1 MTEVLAG
8 LRLQWRLFRRNPG
21 YLLHFM
27 TLPFFSAIFI
37 SGVLQAGKT
46 SLLGYAVLGP
56 AMIGLWV
63 VSLDLGGSIINLE
76 RMQQTFELQVIAPGS
91 FTRVLLGRILT
102 VTGIGMFTFIESI
115 LFARIAFGVDTYIAQ
130 PLPMA
135 LTLVVTAVAMAGTS
149 TAMAAVFVASRDAV
163 FYGNALGYPFYILGG
178 VVVPVT
184 LLPLWV
190 RPLSWLT
197 YLYWSSALLRDSLT
211 AAPISLL
218 GWKLLAVLGVGL
230 ISFAV
235 GLYVTGRVINRLRQQ
250 GTIGLS

>member
-211 AAPISLL
+211 AAPISQL

>member
-102 VTGIGMFTFIESI
+102 VTGIGMFTFIESV
-115 LFARIAFGVDTYIAQ
+115 LFARIAFGVNTYIAQ
-130 PLPMA
+130 PLPLA

-184 LLPLWV
+184 LLPLWI

-211 AAPISLL
+211 TAPISQL

-235 GLYVTGRVINRLRQQ
+235 GLHVTGRLINRLRQQ